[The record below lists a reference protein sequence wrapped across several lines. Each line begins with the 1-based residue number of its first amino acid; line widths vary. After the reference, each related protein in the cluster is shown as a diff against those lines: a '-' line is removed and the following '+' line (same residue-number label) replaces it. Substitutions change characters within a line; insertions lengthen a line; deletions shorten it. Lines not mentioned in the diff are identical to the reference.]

1 MSENIRRA
9 AAFRGMTQDPAA
21 EAAVAEATMFP
32 AAEAAVAEA
41 TMFPAAD
48 TAMADEADPFNR
60 FIEMEEDIQWNG
72 VRRFGRQ

>member
-9 AAFRGMTQDPAA
+9 AAFRGMTQD
-21 EAAVAEATMFP
+21 P

>member
-1 MSENIRRA
+1 
-9 AAFRGMTQDPAA
+9 MTQD
-21 EAAVAEATMFP
+21 P